1 MDLGF
6 AAPAWRRL
14 AVALAVAAAGWTAV
28 EAVER
33 RTWAG
38 PPPLPVA
45 ARRPASL
52 VLTSSRAVS
61 SWAVSVDGRAATV
74 RHQDERRYEADIA
87 LPGESRGA
95 VLVTA
100 TPVDD
105 DGEPWAVR
113 IELRGV
119 GPTIDRTAWA
129 VGDLVDAVPLVR

>member
-38 PPPLPVA
+38 PAPLPVVAGRA
-45 ARRPASL
+45 ASV
-52 VLTSSRAVS
+52 VLTSTRPVATWTVT
-61 SWAVSVDGRAATV
+61 VDGRAAQA
-74 RHQDERRYEADIA
+74 RHLDARRYEADLD

-95 VLVTA
+95 VLITA
-100 TPVDD
+100 VPVED

-113 IELRGV
+113 IELRGA

-129 VGDLVDAVPLVR
+129 VGDLIDAVPLVR